1 MKPAFAELLH
11 NPLLWRGSDLAR
23 VERTVPS
30 GFGELDSALPGGGW
44 PRAVLAELLR
54 DEEGIGELQLLLPAL
69 ARLAQAG
76 EEIVLVAPP
85 HVPHAPAF
93 ASAGIA
99 PGQVILVDAAEDRQ
113 RWWAAEQ
120 VLRANSA
127 RVVLFWPA
135 TLGEQRLR
143 RLQFAA
149 QEGDALA
156 FLFATTAR
164 AAQPSPAPLRIR
176 LSQAGPRLCV
186 DIFKRRGV
194 VMRAPLLLDVSGRET
209 GGDNRSWP
217 TTASRHSSS
226 PVRRPVSFNRRYP
239 IGGREARIWG
249 RALVRADEVRR
260 VPGPDPRGSCCGS

>member
-1 MKPAFAELLH
+1 
-11 NPLLWRGSDLAR
+11 
-23 VERTVPS
+23 
-30 GFGELDSALPGGGW
+30 
-44 PRAVLAELLR
+44 
-54 DEEGIGELQLLLPAL
+54 
-69 ARLAQAG
+69 
-76 EEIVLVAPP
+76 
-85 HVPHAPAF
+85 
-93 ASAGIA
+93 
-99 PGQVILVDAAEDRQ
+99 
-113 RWWAAEQ
+113 
-120 VLRANSA
+120 
-127 RVVLFWPA
+127 
-135 TLGEQRLR
+135 LR
-143 RLQFAA
+143 RLQLAA

-217 TTASRHSSS
+217 TIASRHSSS
-226 PVRRPVSFNRRYP
+226 PVRRSVSFNRRYP